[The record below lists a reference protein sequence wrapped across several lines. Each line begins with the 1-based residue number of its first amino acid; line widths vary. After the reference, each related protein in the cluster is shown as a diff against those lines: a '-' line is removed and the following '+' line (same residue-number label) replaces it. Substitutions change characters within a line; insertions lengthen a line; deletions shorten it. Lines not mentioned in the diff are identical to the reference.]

1 MNTKDLENYNFISDL
16 FITAAPEVPDAIS
29 SNAIEQKIINKQIHR
44 RIKFEPKR
52 NYKPLLTAAACFAI
66 LIGMITL
73 FNFFGNNADK
83 AETFKNEKEFNAF
96 TADLGN
102 GSSSELGA
110 GSDFFPLTI
119 YTEDDLKNIQN
130 KITANDKYIYYAY
143 HDYESETD
151 KDKIYIFSANGEN
164 PQFIDIFDGLSL
176 IHI

>member
-52 NYKPLLTAAACFAI
+52 NYKPLLTAAACFAV
-66 LIGMITL
+66 LIGIITL
-73 FNFFGNNADK
+73 FNFFGVNADK
-83 AETFKNEKEFNAF
+83 AETFKNEQEFNAF

-110 GSDFFPLTI
+110 LP
-119 YTEDDLKNIQN
+119 
-130 KITANDKYIYYAY
+130 
-143 HDYESETD
+143 
-151 KDKIYIFSANGEN
+151 FSR
-164 PQFIDIFDGLSL
+164 
-176 IHI
+176 

>member
-110 GSDFFPLTI
+110 GSAFFPQTI
-119 YTEDDLKNIQN
+119 HTEDDLKKHSKQN
-130 KITANDKYIYYAY
+130 HCK
-143 HDYESETD
+143 
-151 KDKIYIFSANGEN
+151 
-164 PQFIDIFDGLSL
+164 
-176 IHI
+176 